1 MEFIGVLVIALIIF
15 VISMILLLMII
26 KSNIYEKELEDKE
39 QVVWLKEWEK
49 KRYEQTRTEL
59 QGFHLRACIIS

>member
-1 MEFIGVLVIALIIF
+1 MGFIGVLVIALIIF

-49 KRYEQTRTEL
+49 KRYKQKIKDK
-59 QGFHLRACIIS
+59 F

>member
-1 MEFIGVLVIALIIF
+1 MAYIGVLVAILIIF
-15 VISMILLLMII
+15 IVSMMLLLMII

-49 KRYEQTRTEL
+49 KRYKQK
-59 QGFHLRACIIS
+59 